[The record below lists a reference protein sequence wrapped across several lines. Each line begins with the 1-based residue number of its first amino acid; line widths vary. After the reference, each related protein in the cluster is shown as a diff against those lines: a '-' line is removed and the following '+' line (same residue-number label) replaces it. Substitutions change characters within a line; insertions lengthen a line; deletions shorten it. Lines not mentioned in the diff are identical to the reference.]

1 LSQRCCSATTAA
13 RVDPDGKLSLVSIA
27 VTIDNFARAETDR
40 MFAGLQRDAGGVNQ
54 LSHNRVPAAVDH
66 QTVIRMNRDT
76 LYSIA
81 VVDLTAGATV
91 TVPEHG
97 DRYVSVMIVN
107 EDHYI
112 NEVLHDAGSHDLTM
126 DRHDTPYVAVAARVL
141 VDPND
146 PDDVERVA
154 GLQDQFRLAAGSA
167 QPFVMPDYDEASFDR
182 TRTALLTLAGGLS
195 ATDRMFGAKA
205 DVDPVR
211 HLLGTAAGWGGLP
224 STEATYVGVSPGL
237 PVGRYELRVPAD
249 VPVDAFWSISV
260 YNADGY
266 FEPNPSGV
274 YSINSITGVRD
285 ADGSITVRFGDHG
298 PARPNQIP
306 IPDGWNYLV
315 RLYRPRREILDGTW
329 SFPTLDT

>member
-1 LSQRCCSATTAA
+1 
-13 RVDPDGKLSLVSIA
+13 VSIT
-27 VTIDNFARAETDR
+27 VDVDNFARAETHR
-40 MFAGLQRDAGGVNQ
+40 MFAGLQRDAGGVNN
-54 LSHNRVPAAVDH
+54 LSHNRVPASVDH

-76 LYSIA
+76 LYSFA

-112 NEVLHDAGSHDLTM
+112 NEIIHDAGSYDLTM
-126 DRHDTPYVAVAARVL
+126 DRHDTPYVVVAARVL

-146 PDDVERVA
+146 PDDVEQVA
-154 GLQDQFRLAAGSA
+154 RLQDQFELIAGSA
-167 QPFVMPDYDEASFDR
+167 RPFAMPGYDQASLDR

-195 ATDRMFGAKA
+195 ATDRMFGAEA
-205 DVDPVR
+205 DVDPVH

-224 STEATYVGVSPGL
+224 ATEATYVGVNPGL
-237 PVGRYELRVPAD
+237 PVGQYELRVPDD

-274 YSINSITGVRD
+274 YSVNSITGVRD
-285 ADGSITVRFGDHG
+285 TDGSITVRFGDHG
-298 PARPNQIP
+298 PDTPNEIP
-306 IPDGWNYLV
+306 ITDGWNYLV
-315 RLYRPRREILDGTW
+315 RLYRPRPEILDRTW